1 MHFEDQNWMMLEEYL
16 KRDNRVMVVL
26 GMTEQHSHLSLL
38 TDSLIPGKLAEAA
51 SQATGVIVA
60 PTLHFGISPSFMAY
74 PGTLALKLRTYLTV
88 IEELT
93 RDLYAHGFRRILFL
107 NGHGGNAPARTQL
120 AELANELTDLQ
131 MLWYQWWT
139 SSTVVEFSKAHDLPN
154 QHANWEENFP
164 FTRVAGDSPSGEKPI
179 VLHGERIYNAR
190 DTRALSKDGSFGG
203 PWQVSDELMQEIF
216 NLCVSDVISL
226 LEFRVNVV

>member
-1 MHFEDQNWMMLEEYL
+1 MHFEDMNWMMLEDYL
-16 KRDNRVMVVL
+16 KKDNRVMVVL

-38 TDSLIPGKLAEAA
+38 TDSLIPGKLADAA
-51 SQATGVIVA
+51 SQQTGVVVA

-74 PGTLALKLRTYLTV
+74 PGTLSLKIQTYLKV

-120 AELANELTDLQ
+120 SELANELTDLQ

-139 SSTVVEFSKAHDLPN
+139 SSTVVEFSKAHNLPN

-164 FTRVAGDSPSGEKPI
+164 LYPRGWGFAPWRKTDCFAWRAHLQRNGNKSACRRWLFRRPLAG
-179 VLHGERIYNAR
+179 
-190 DTRALSKDGSFGG
+190 
-203 PWQVSDELMQEIF
+203 
-216 NLCVSDVISL
+216 
-226 LEFRVNVV
+226 